1 MKDQT
6 KETKTQSRNRL
17 EHERGGEI
25 STGREVAAQ
34 DLSVDLPELE
44 GGFGG
49 FDERGEMG
57 FKGILRR

>member
-1 MKDQT
+1 M
-6 KETKTQSRNRL
+6 
-17 EHERGGEI
+17 
-25 STGREVAAQ
+25 AAQ

-57 FKGILRR
+57 FKGILR